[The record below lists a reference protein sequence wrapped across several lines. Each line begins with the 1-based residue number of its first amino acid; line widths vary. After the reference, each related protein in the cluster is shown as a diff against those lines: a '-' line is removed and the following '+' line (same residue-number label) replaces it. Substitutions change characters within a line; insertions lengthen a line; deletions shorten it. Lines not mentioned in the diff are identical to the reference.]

1 MGAVRVWFR
10 FCFHSMLCTAFVLY
24 FIVCLLFLSNYRG
37 SLKRHGQRR
46 CRPNERAELVLG
58 STMIKAKKKKKK
70 GDLQASFAAF
80 MFKAKKMFT
89 EKHKEIFVEVIGRA
103 PAGHLQKES

>member
-1 MGAVRVWFR
+1 MG
-10 FCFHSMLCTAFVLY
+10 
-24 FIVCLLFLSNYRG
+24 LSRP
-37 SLKRHGQRR
+37 HGQRR
-46 CRPNERAELVLG
+46 CRPNARAELVLG
-58 STMIKAKKKKKK
+58 STMIKAKKKK

-89 EKHKEIFVEVIGRA
+89 EKHKEIFVEVIRRA